1 MQIADMRHEAA
12 VLLRAART
20 ERGERREHMIEEAR
34 LWVMLAQTAYDTP
47 EETVPDGTVMRV
59 RTRGGALTVVIGQ
72 KESGQDVY
80 PWRCLGC
87 GNGRDVGGVVRNAS
101 REDATRH
108 ARDCWVLPEPPAA
121 TPADALVKTLAD
133 A

>member
-12 VLLRAART
+12 MLLRAART
-20 ERGERREHMIEEAR
+20 ERGERREHMLEEAR
-34 LWVMLAQTAYDTP
+34 LWVMLAQSGYDTP
-47 EETVPDGTVMRV
+47 EETVPDNTVMRI

-72 KESGQDVY
+72 KESGQDVF

-87 GNGRDVGGVVRNAS
+87 RQGRDFGGAVRNAA
-101 REDATRH
+101 REEATRH
-108 ARDCWVLPEPPAA
+108 ARDCWVLPERPAA
-121 TPADALVKTLAD
+121 APADALAKTLAD